1 MPLSIIFPL
10 KNLHNY
16 DKCHIFASSNQSIEG
31 KVMNFSILSK
41 ENYQK
46 TLVLGLIETGG

>member
-1 MPLSIIFPL
+1 MLLSIIFPL

-31 KVMNFSILSK
+31 KVMTFSTLSK
-41 ENYQK
+41 EKLQK
-46 TLVLGLIETGG
+46 TLLLGLIVTGG